1 MCERLDGIKLEAVAA
16 NQKRVADD
24 IEKQKAVLLDM
35 SLQAHAATH
44 VEPNVKTASVAAV
57 VFNPLPQKS
66 SDVCGHRS
74 IAVRASGWWC
84 LCPDAGAGAGCTC
97 EGPVVDACVV

>member
-1 MCERLDGIKLEAVAA
+1 MEVCEMLDGIKLKAVAA

-24 IEKQKAVLLDM
+24 MEKQKAVLLDM

-66 SDVCGHRS
+66 SDVCGHRN
-74 IAVRASGWWC
+74 IAVRASWF
-84 LCPDAGAGAGCTC
+84 
-97 EGPVVDACVV
+97 VVHVF